1 MKNYQELNQK
11 YPSISLRKFCETTG
25 LCYQYLL
32 KVSKQPIANQP
43 YDPSSINYEAIQRII
58 DNRKTPLDLD
68 SYNWEEIQAQAQVQS
83 RNSGS
88 NAAKK
93 EDFTGAP
100 NVTFNLRNKPETYF
114 VIYHNE
120 DNIVFGDKAS
130 TSIRVMNW
138 NTFLH
143 QGPTITE
150 PTNTNPTEAE
160 NVAPSADTLASNP
173 GSQPKAKAKRSKK
186 K

>member
-1 MKNYQELNQK
+1 MKTYQELNQK

-32 KVSKQPIANQP
+32 KLSKQPIANQP
-43 YDPSSINYEAIQRII
+43 YDPTAFNYEAVQKVI
-58 DNRKTPLDLD
+58 DKREGLDLD
-68 SYNWEEIQAQAQVQS
+68 SYNWSEIEAQAQAQN

-93 EDFTGAP
+93 EDFTGTP

-143 QGPTITE
+143 QGPSLI
-150 PTNTNPTEAE
+150 PTTTNPTAE
-160 NVAPSADTLASNP
+160 PASD
-173 GSQPKAKAKRSKK
+173 SKAKRSKK